1 MSKPEFASALERA
14 KAIAKKLTAGKC
26 TFNFVDFIDD
36 SNANKRKYDE
46 DHAPTQAPH
55 KDAEYQ
61 PKSNQPQ
68 KTIEVTFANHMT
80 PIVIGRGGE
89 TMKGIEKSC
98 NVMMKLDHERLF
110 TLYHFYD
117 IFLII
122 SMSQISHLTIVESK
136 KNGKDEGRTI
146 TITGDEKNVKEAKA
160 KVDDILHGRGALQ
173 VLYGA
178 GHQPG
183 HQTVYVQ
190 VPLDRVGL
198 VIGKGGETIQLLQER
213 SGAKMNVVK
222 DGEDDPRSNY
232 RTVVVSGPQSCIKH
246 AQELIHEIVQGG
258 TFTGQFGVGG
268 NSETIMIG
276 LIIGKGGETIKTIQ
290 KACQVK
296 LTIDANGDV
305 DGERP
310 VTISGTLENIA
321 MAKEQRRG
329 RASELNLDYEYTYTN
344 YTDPSQVYAQ
354 SQAGYEAQ
362 PGYDGQQA
370 GYDASAAYQYDP
382 KLYAEYYAQYYA
394 SQGYP
399 GYGADPEAYSQGYDQ
414 SSQADSYND
423 RDKR

>member
-14 KAIAKKLTAGKC
+14 KAIAKKLTAGKY
-26 TFNFVDFIDD
+26 D

-98 NVMMKLDHERLF
+98 NVMMKL
-110 TLYHFYD
+110 
-117 IFLII
+117 
-122 SMSQISHLTIVESK
+122 VESK

-268 NSETIMIG
+268 NSETIMVPKDKIG

-321 MAKEQRRG
+321 MAKEQVYDRVEGNRRG

-399 GYGADPEAYSQGYDQ
+399 GYAADPEAYSQGYDQ